1 MFLPGSGGN
10 DAGYDYSD
18 AGNDYSDGGEEAG
31 EVMIEFTYIGG
42 GVDFRHFWGEWGS
55 IGKKIMIKERQRNI
69 LTFFPSLRGH
79 MSFRGHMSYH

>member
-42 GVDFRHFWGEWGS
+42 GGRFSTFLGGV
-55 IGKKIMIKERQRNI
+55 GKYR
-69 LTFFPSLRGH
+69 
-79 MSFRGHMSYH
+79 